1 MVFRVFCPERD
12 IDFITFCLKRGIFT
26 GLTDKHIPDSY
37 PVAIYLIR
45 NNLAGEIWSE
55 INYAA
60 RGAFWEGT
68 KTPRALPRAS
78 IYSRIQ
84 SSLISK
90 AHK

>member
-1 MVFRVFCPERD
+1 MKEFVNNVSGYIKR
-12 IDFITFCLKRGIFT
+12 IDTFFSGS
-26 GLTDKHIPDSY
+26 DAASY

-45 NNLAGEIWSE
+45 NNLAEEIWSE

-68 KTPRALPRAS
+68 SFDPSHNSPRAS

-84 SSLISK
+84 SSLIFK
-90 AHK
+90 THK